1 MYQTA
6 PCSSIP
12 RAFTLQGQEL
22 VCWRFQ
28 VEQARAPAWFTI
40 KLISL
45 TTISANASRKPDED
59 AESISEHST
68 VTRAKSSCRSQHQ
81 NMLQRLCFLGL
92 VLCNTVVSHN
102 ALCLRLPDFAA
113 QLKMNK
119 PSPKCEVSKPSLV
132 MD

>member
-1 MYQTA
+1 M
-6 PCSSIP
+6 
-12 RAFTLQGQEL
+12 
-22 VCWRFQ
+22 
-28 VEQARAPAWFTI
+28 EQARAPAWFTI